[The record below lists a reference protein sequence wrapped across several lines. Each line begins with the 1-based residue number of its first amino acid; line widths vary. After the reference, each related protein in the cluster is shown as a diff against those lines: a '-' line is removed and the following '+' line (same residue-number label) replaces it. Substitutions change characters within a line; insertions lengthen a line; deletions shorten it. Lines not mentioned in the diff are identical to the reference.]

1 MKTVAVVTKDAFLFK
16 KISLCLEDCEVFLT
30 ENAHEAESADT
41 IFCDLDTATS
51 IPDRAVKMS
60 RRDECD
66 LPIPFSLDAPRR
78 FLSRS
83 EAALIPERR
92 AVMLRG
98 REIRLTELE
107 YALFSLIAGARGE
120 PVSREEIL
128 ERVWHSDADGGIVN
142 VYIHYLR
149 EKLESDGER
158 VIAASRGKG
167 YSLTAKYADLFDRRN
182 EQCFE

>member
-1 MKTVAVVTKDAFLFK
+1 MRSVAVLTSDVFLFK
-16 KISLCLEDCEVFLT
+16 KIALCLDECEVYLA
-30 ENAHEAESADT
+30 EDEASAESADS
-41 IFCDLDTATS
+41 IFCDLDNTDCR
-51 IPDRAVKMS
+51 PDRAVTMS

-66 LPIPFSLDAPRR
+66 LPIPFDLEAPRA
-78 FLSRS
+78 FLSVC
-83 EAALIPERR
+83 EAELLPERR
-92 AVMLRG
+92 AVTLRG

-107 YALFSLIAGARGE
+107 YALFELIVNAGGE

-128 ERVWHSDADGGIVN
+128 ERVWHSCADGGIVN

-167 YSLTAKYADLFDRRN
+167 YSLTARYRDLFAKGERN
-182 EQCFE
+182 A

>member
-1 MKTVAVVTKDAFLFK
+1 MRSVAVLTSDVFLFK
-16 KISLCLEDCEVFLT
+16 KIALCLDECEVYL
-30 ENAHEAESADT
+30 AGDAVSAESADT
-41 IFCDLDTATS
+41 VFCDLDSSESCPA
-51 IPDRAVKMS
+51 RAVRMS
-60 RRDECD
+60 RRAECD
-66 LPIPFSLDAPRR
+66 LQIPFDLDAPKA
-78 FLSRS
+78 FLSVR
-83 EAALIPERR
+83 EAELLPERR
-92 AVMLRG
+92 AVMIRG

-107 YALFSLIAGARGE
+107 YSLFELIVNAGGE

-167 YSLTAKYADLFDRRN
+167 YSLTARYADLFAKGARN
-182 EQCFE
+182 A

>member
-1 MKTVAVVTKDAFLFK
+1 MKTVAVVTKDVFLFK
-16 KISLCLEDCEVFLT
+16 KILLCLEDCEVFLA
-30 ENAHEAESADT
+30 ESKGEAESADT
-41 IFCDLDTATS
+41 VFCDVDTAE
-51 IPDRAVKMS
+51 ILPERAVKMS

-78 FLSRS
+78 FLSSR
-83 EAALIPERR
+83 EAALLPERR
-92 AVMLRG
+92 SVMLRG

-107 YALFSLIAGARGE
+107 YALFSLIAEARGDA
-120 PVSREEIL
+120 VSREEIL

-167 YSLTAKYADLFDRRN
+167 YSLTAKYANLFDRRN